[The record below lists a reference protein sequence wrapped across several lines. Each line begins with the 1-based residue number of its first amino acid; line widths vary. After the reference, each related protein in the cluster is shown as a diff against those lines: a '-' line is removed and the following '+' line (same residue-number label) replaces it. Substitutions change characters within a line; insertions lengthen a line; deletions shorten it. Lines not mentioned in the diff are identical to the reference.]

1 MGVDARACDLGA
13 NGRAERGGKERKGR
27 GGGVDGRVTAV
38 SCTTRKCVCVRE

>member
-27 GGGVDGRVTAV
+27 GGGRWEGH
-38 SCTTRKCVCVRE
+38 SCVLYNKEVCLCA